1 MLILICI
8 GIIIVFVILLI
19 EGKVRPPCMLVVVVV
34 SLTRKVAL
42 ILIPIVVLS
51 MKITTIMVVWLLL
64 TTRYWIGSI
73 VLTPGKGPNETPN
86 VNGRGEM
93 QQMIQS
99 FQRHSLPRQIRN
111 QQPTPTAVL
120 SACTHVFGIQVR
132 L

>member
-1 MLILICI
+1 MLICI

-42 ILIPIVVLS
+42 ILIPIVVLVLS